1 VLWMFISDVSTL
13 VYKGAARPCPSLP
26 HHHPPALHPHRP
38 TTPPPTPPTTC
49 HRTAPCTLTLAGSP
63 PWQRARGKRA
73 RERGCGGGAALWPW
87 CVHGVVTGAGA
98 VLGRRCSVTDRPW
111 PWPVHRRSQVQRICA
126 AEVVCAAGRCAPCAV
141 GGREHTSV
149 SGVGR
154 RVVWVTVVAAE
165 VGSGVHGGGPGG
177 YDEAKGKDIQYGS
190 NNLNH
195 IAHVLMF
202 FLVVLLHTH

>member
-1 VLWMFISDVSTL
+1 MFISDVSTL

-26 HHHPPALHPHRP
+26 HHHPPALRPHRP
-38 TTPPPTPPTTC
+38 TTPTPTPRTTL
-49 HRTAPCTLTLAGSP
+49 HRTAPCTLTPAGSP

-73 RERGCGGGAALWPW
+73 RERGCGGGAALRPW
-87 CVHGVVTGAGA
+87 CAHGVVTGAGA

-154 RVVWVTVVAAE
+154 RVVWVWWRLRWGRGCT
-165 VGSGVHGGGPGG
+165 GGGPGG
-177 YDEAKGKDIQYGS
+177 YDEAKGKDIQDGVGV
-190 NNLNH
+190 
-195 IAHVLMF
+195 I
-202 FLVVLLHTH
+202 T